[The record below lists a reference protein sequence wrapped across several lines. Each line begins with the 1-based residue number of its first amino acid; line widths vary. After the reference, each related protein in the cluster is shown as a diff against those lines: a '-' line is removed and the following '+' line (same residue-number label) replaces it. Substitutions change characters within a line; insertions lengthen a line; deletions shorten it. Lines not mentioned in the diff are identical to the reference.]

1 MTATEPGKARMTRM
15 APDDP
20 HATGLRL
27 ADPTLLRD
35 RCLIGGAWTGV
46 PRLSVRDPASGI
58 AIGAVPDLGAVE
70 AQAAVEAARSAFPAW
85 SGLTAETRAA
95 VLRRWQQAIST
106 HKADLAQIL
115 TREQGK
121 PLAEALGE
129 VEYAASFVGFYAEEG
144 RRLYGETIP
153 APRADARILV
163 LRQPVGVAAAITP
176 WNFPAAMVTRK
187 VAPAMAV
194 GCAVVLKPAP
204 ETPLTALA
212 LAALAERAGVPPGVF
227 NVVTGDAGAIGRVLT
242 EHPAVRTVSFTGSTE
257 VGKLLMR
264 QAASTVKKLAL
275 ELGGNAPFIVFDDA
289 DLEAAADGC
298 LESKF
303 RNAGQTCVCANRI
316 YVHEPVYAPFL
327 ARLLARTAAL
337 KVGRGLEPGV
347 QIGPLISE
355 AAVAKVERHIADA
368 VAKGA
373 QVRLGGGRHALGGR
387 FFSPTVLSD
396 MTADMAISREE
407 TFGPVAAV
415 YRVRDE
421 ADALAQAN
429 ATPYGLAAYVY
440 ARDLGRVVRMAEGLE
455 TGMVG
460 VNAAKLGADVAPF
473 GGVKQSGLGREG
485 SRHGL
490 EEFTELKYVL
500 LGGLAS

>member
-1 MTATEPGKARMTRM
+1 MTALQTEPETRRRTLSET
-15 APDDP
+15 P
-20 HATGLRL
+20 HSTGLRL
-27 ADPTLLRD
+27 TDPTLLRTQ
-35 RCLIGGAWTGV
+35 CLIGDAWTGA
-46 PRLSVRDPASGI
+46 PQLTVRDPASGF
-58 AIGAVPDLGAVE
+58 AIGQVPDLGARE
-70 AQAAVEAARSAFPAW
+70 AQAAVDAARAAFPVW
-85 SGLTAETRAA
+85 SSLTAEARAK
-95 VLRRWQQAIST
+95 VLRRWCDAILA
-106 HKADLAQIL
+106 HKDDLAEIL

-153 APRADARILV
+153 PPRADTRILV
-163 LRQPVGVAAAITP
+163 LRQAVGVIAAITP

-187 VAPAMAV
+187 VAPALAV
-194 GCAVVLKPAP
+194 GCTAVLKPAP

-212 LAALAERAGVPPGVF
+212 LAALAERAGIPPGVF
-227 NVVTGDAGAIGRVLT
+227 NVVTGEAAAIGRVLT
-242 EHPAVRTVSFTGSTE
+242 EHPAVRAVSFTGSTE

-289 DLEAAADGC
+289 DLGAAVDGC
-298 LESKF
+298 MESKF

-316 YVHEPVYAPFL
+316 YVHDPVYEPFV
-327 ARLLARTAAL
+327 ARLVQRTQAL
-337 KVGRGLEPGV
+337 EVGPGLQPDV
-347 QIGPLISE
+347 QIGPLISD
-355 AAVAKVERHIADA
+355 AAVAKVERHVADA

-373 QVRLGGGRHALGGR
+373 RVRLGGSRHALGGR

-396 MTADMAISREE
+396 MTADMAISCEE

-429 ATPYGLAAYVY
+429 ATAYGLAAYVY

-460 VNAAKLGADVAPF
+460 VNAARLGADVVPF
-473 GGVKQSGLGREG
+473 GGVKESGLGREG

-490 EEFTELKYVL
+490 EEFTDLKYVV
-500 LGGLAS
+500 LGGIGS